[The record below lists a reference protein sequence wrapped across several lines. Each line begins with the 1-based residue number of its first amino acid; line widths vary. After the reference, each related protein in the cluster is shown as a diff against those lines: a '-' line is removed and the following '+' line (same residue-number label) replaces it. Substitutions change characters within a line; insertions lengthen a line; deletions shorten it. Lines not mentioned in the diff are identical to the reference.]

1 MGGQNN
7 TGSARVE
14 ILKLLQSRAILRRVV
29 DKTAT
34 GVGLSNDSNSRA
46 KQHNGVPRRIA
57 RNQPLSTF
65 LLPSTSQQ
73 RHPVRRQ
80 SAKRTQRLLA
90 ASKAKTTFF
99 FFLSL
104 RSDVE
109 TSLDK
114 NLAVSFFFFFF
125 LLFLLPFTMCRIW
138 LTSVLGRKKRAPRL
152 PSPPKICY
160 FASFYFSRL
169 PFTARVYGWLPYDT
183 LSSAG
188 YKRHTQTLNCFLL
201 FFSSATRT

>member
-34 GVGLSNDSNSRA
+34 GVGLSNDPSSRA
-46 KQHNGVPRRIA
+46 KQQDSAPRRIA
-57 RNQPLSTF
+57 RNQTLSKF

-73 RHPVRRQ
+73 LHPVRRQ

-99 FFLSL
+99 FLSL

-114 NLAVSFFFFFF
+114 NLAVSLFFF
-125 LLFLLPFTMCRIW
+125 PFTFYDVSHLADKC
-138 LTSVLGRKKRAPRL
+138 SGSEKKGATTP
-152 PSPPKICY
+152 
-160 FASFYFSRL
+160 FSAQNL
-169 PFTARVYGWLPYDT
+169 LLCVV
-183 LSSAG
+183 
-188 YKRHTQTLNCFLL
+188 L
-201 FFSSATRT
+201 FFSFVVYCASLRVVALRQRFRLPATKDTRKL